1 MMGKELLQT
10 KIGRISMDT
19 SYPLKSPSAA
29 PLQVLVIDDEKNIRV
44 TLAAYLEGM
53 GCRVMAVATAG
64 AALSALES
72 QTFDLAFLDL
82 RLQEM
87 SGLELLPKLLAIDS
101 RLPIVI
107 ITAYAT
113 IETAVEAIK
122 RGARDYLPKPFTP
135 AQIQHLVEGLAE
147 RLNLARQVEELQAHL
162 REAVP
167 DVVLATESPKM
178 RATLEM
184 VARVAPSEISILL
197 LGENGTGK
205 GVIARWLHTLSH
217 RSGGPFVVVSC
228 PTLSEELLASELF
241 GHVRGAF
248 TGATR
253 DREGRLEAG
262 HGGTVFLDEVSEVS
276 LGLQSKMLRFLQE
289 KQFERL
295 GENRTRRVDVRV
307 VAATNRNLA
316 EEVRS
321 GRFREDLF
329 FRLNA
334 VQITLPPLRERRED
348 IPMLARSFLD
358 FFARQTRRP
367 TPELSPSAL
376 GALLSYAWPGNI
388 RELRNVMERAMILW
402 PSQVIEPEAF
412 PEYLASQVAAMPS
425 LGGNYPLE
433 LIEREHILR
442 VMARTATLEEAAQI
456 LDIDSSTLW
465 RKRKK
470 YEEEN

>member
-1 MMGKELLQT
+1 
-10 KIGRISMDT
+10 MDT
-19 SYPLKSPSAA
+19 SYSLKSSSAH

-44 TLAAYLEGM
+44 TLGAYLEGM

-64 AALSALES
+64 AALAALES

-82 RLQEM
+82 RLREM
-87 SGLELLPKLLAIDS
+87 SGLELLPKLLAIDA

-113 IETAVEAIK
+113 IESAVAAMQ

-135 AQIQHLVEGLAE
+135 VQIQHLVEGLAE
-147 RLNLARQVEELQAHL
+147 RLHLTRQVQELQAHL
-162 REAVP
+162 RDAVP
-167 DVVLATESPKM
+167 DVVLETESPKM
-178 RATLEM
+178 RTTLEM
-184 VARVAPSEISILL
+184 VAQVAPSEISVLL

-205 GVIARWLHTLSH
+205 GVIARWLHAQSH
-217 RSGGPFVVVSC
+217 RAGGPFVVVSC
-228 PTLSEELLASELF
+228 PTLSEELLAGELF
-241 GHVRGAF
+241 GHVKGAF

-253 DREGRLEAG
+253 DREGRLEAA
-262 HGGTVFLDEVSEVS
+262 HGGTVFLDEVSEIS
-276 LGLQSKMLRFLQE
+276 IGLQAKLLRFLQE
-289 KQFERL
+289 KQFERV

-307 VAATNRNLA
+307 VAATNRHLDD
-316 EEVRS
+316 EVKT

-329 FRLNA
+329 YRLNA

-348 IPMLARSFLD
+348 IPMLAQRFLD

-412 PEYLASQVAAMPS
+412 PEHLASQAPATPV
-425 LGGNYPLE
+425 LGGNYSLE

-442 VMARTATLEEAAQI
+442 VLARTATLEEAAQI
-456 LDIDSSTLW
+456 LGIDSSTLW

>member
-1 MMGKELLQT
+1 
-10 KIGRISMDT
+10 MDT
-19 SYPLKSPSAA
+19 SYPRKSPGAA
-29 PLQVLVIDDEKNIRV
+29 PLQVLVIDDEKNIRMA
-44 TLAAYLEGM
+44 LSAYLEGI
-53 GCRVMAVATAG
+53 GCRVLAVATAG
-64 AALSALES
+64 AALAALES
-72 QTFDLAFLDL
+72 RTFDLAFLDI

-101 RLPIVI
+101 RLPVVI
-107 ITAYAT
+107 ITAYGT
-113 IETAVEAIK
+113 IESAVEAMK

-147 RLNLARQVEELQAHL
+147 RLNLARQVKELQAHL

-178 RATLEM
+178 RAALEM
-184 VARVAPSEISILL
+184 VEKVAPAEISVLL

-205 GVIARWLHTLSH
+205 GVIARWLHAQSD
-217 RSGGPFVVVSC
+217 RRGGPFVVVSC
-228 PTLSEELLASELF
+228 PTLSEELLAGELF
-241 GHVRGAF
+241 GHVKGAF

-253 DREGRLEAG
+253 DREGRLEAA

-276 LGLQSKMLRFLQE
+276 LGLQAKLLRFLQE
-289 KQFERL
+289 KQFERV

-307 VAATNRNLA
+307 VAATNRHLE
-316 EEVRS
+316 EEVKT

-348 IPMLARSFLD
+348 IPMLARGFLD

-376 GALLSYAWPGNI
+376 GALLAYSWPGNI

-412 PEYLASQVAAMPS
+412 PEYLASQAAAMPV
-425 LGGNYPLE
+425 LGGNYSLE
-433 LIEREHILR
+433 RLEREHILQ
-442 VMARTATLEEAAQI
+442 VLARTATLEEAAQI
-456 LDIDSSTLW
+456 LGIDASTLW

-470 YEEEN
+470 YEEES

>member
-1 MMGKELLQT
+1 V
-10 KIGRISMDT
+10 DT
-19 SYPLKSPSAA
+19 SFYPKSASAA
-29 PLQVLVIDDEKNIRV
+29 LLQVLVIDDEKNIRV
-44 TLAAYLEGM
+44 TLAACLEGM
-53 GCRVMAVATAG
+53 GCRVVAVATALS
-64 AALSALES
+64 ALAALES

-82 RLQEM
+82 HLQEM
-87 SGLELLPKLLAIDS
+87 SGLELLPKLLALDS

-113 IETAVEAIK
+113 IETAVAAMK

-147 RLNLARQVEELQAHL
+147 RLHLARQVDELQAHL
-162 REAVP
+162 REVVP
-167 DVVLATESPKM
+167 DVVLETESPKL

-184 VARVAPSEISILL
+184 VAQVGPSEISVLL

-205 GVIARWLHTLSH
+205 GVLARWLHAQSQ
-217 RSGGPFVVVSC
+217 RAGGPFVVVSC

-241 GHVRGAF
+241 GHVKGAL
-248 TGATR
+248 TGAAR
-253 DREGRLEAG
+253 DREGRLEAA
-262 HGGTVFLDEVSEVS
+262 HGGTVFLDEVSEIS
-276 LGLQSKMLRFLQE
+276 LGLQAKLLRFLQE

-307 VAATNRNLA
+307 VAATNRHLE
-316 EEVRS
+316 EEVKT

-329 FRLNA
+329 YRLNP

-348 IPMLARSFLD
+348 IPMLARGFLD
-358 FFARQTRRP
+358 FFARQIRRP
-367 TPELSPSAL
+367 TPELSSSAL

-402 PSQVIEPEAF
+402 PSQIIEPEAF
-412 PEYLASQVAAMPS
+412 PEYLAAKAAAMPV
-425 LGGNYPLE
+425 LGGNYSLE
-433 LIEREHILR
+433 RIEREHILR
-442 VMARTATLEEAAQI
+442 VLARTATLEEAAHI
-456 LDIDSSTLW
+456 LGIDSSTLW

-470 YEEEN
+470 YEEEP